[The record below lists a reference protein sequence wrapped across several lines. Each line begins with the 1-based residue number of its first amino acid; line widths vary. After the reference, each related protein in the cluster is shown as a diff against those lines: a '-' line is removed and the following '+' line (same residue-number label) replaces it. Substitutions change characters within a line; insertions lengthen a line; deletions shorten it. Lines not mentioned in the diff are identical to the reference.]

1 MNKLYL
7 RNSNGQ
13 PSASLTMALVSFV
26 LVTAWLVFWVVG
38 TTFGLHV
45 PAFDSTAA
53 MGYMTPLLGL
63 YFGRRWT
70 DKDAIPASQSGQ
82 EDSDEDSE
90 TPPEE
95 EEETVEEEQQPANTT
110 TETEAA
116 PTTET
121 AAATTAK
128 PSKRK
133 NRPS

>member
-13 PSASLTMALVSFV
+13 PSASLTMALVSFI

-45 PAFDSTAA
+45 PAFDSAAA

-82 EDSDEDSE
+82 ESNDADGEEVAQDE
-90 TPPEE
+90 
-95 EEETVEEEQQPANTT
+95 EEEQQ
-110 TETEAA
+110 EVEEA
-116 PTTET
+116 PTEDPAPQAAAEPVET
-121 AAATTAK
+121 ATTVTK
-128 PSKRK
+128 SSKRK
-133 NRPS
+133 NRS